1 MYRACWLLSY
11 LFAYGNGCLVLPV
24 WGHSEWRNRERLSR
38 RNHPPPKL
46 SNSDFSDGG
55 PSRPPTCNYVND
67 HHLVFPSVLMSG
79 SRKIVYFHRP
89 RLLCSSLIFA
99 AGTANSWTADT
110 FIILSWLPSSSGP
123 YFCKFC
129 VTIRQNFKSFWGS
142 EIVNKKKIPL
152 RGGSSALMNS
162 FIRKMLIEVEAKWKM
177 LRYSEAK
184 TC

>member
-11 LFAYGNGCLVLPV
+11 LFAYGNGCLVLSV
-24 WGHSEWRNRERLSR
+24 WGHSEWRNREILSR
-38 RNHPPPKL
+38 HNHPPPKL
-46 SNSDFSDGG
+46 SNSDFSDAG
-55 PSRPPTCNYVND
+55 PSRPPTCNYD

-79 SRKIVYFHRP
+79 SRKIVYFRSWDCE
-89 RLLCSSLIFA
+89 LLNCRYLHNFISTSFIFGA
-99 AGTANSWTADT
+99 LFLQILCYYQAK
-110 FIILSWLPSSSGP
+110 FRIILRLRN
-123 YFCKFC
+123 CK
-129 VTIRQNFKSFWGS
+129 
-142 EIVNKKKIPL
+142 EKKIPL